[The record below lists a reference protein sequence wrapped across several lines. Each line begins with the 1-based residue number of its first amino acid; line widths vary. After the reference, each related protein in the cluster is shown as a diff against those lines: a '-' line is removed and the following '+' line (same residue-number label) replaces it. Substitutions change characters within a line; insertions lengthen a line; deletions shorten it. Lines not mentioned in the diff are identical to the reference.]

1 MSCKFILFGYQTSSN
16 LILLLNFII
25 LLMNYRIKNIHARE
39 ILDSRGNPTVEV
51 DVIIKN
57 QIIGRAAVPS
67 GASTGEFEAMELR
80 DNDKKRYLG
89 KGVLTAVNNING
101 EINRAL
107 IDIDVTNQTELDQT
121 MIELDGTD
129 NKSRL
134 GANAILG
141 VSMAATRAAAKVT
154 NSPLYEYL
162 SVNKKLLMP
171 VPMMNILNGGSHA
184 DNTVDIQ
191 EFMIFPIGAKT
202 FSEALRMGTEIFHQL
217 KLELSLK
224 GLSTAVGDEGGFAP
238 NLFSNEQAL
247 QIILTAIKNAGYIA
261 GEEIFIA
268 LDVAASE
275 LFNNSLYKLESEG
288 KTYSSDEMINYLKN
302 LVNKYPIVSIEDGLD
317 QSDWAGWKKLNRIMG
332 KNIQIVGDDL
342 TVTNIHRLKRAIDEK
357 SMNSI
362 LIKLNQIG
370 TITETIQAVELA
382 KKVGYGVI
390 ISHRSGETEDTII
403 ADFSVAMGMGQ
414 IKTGSASRSDRV
426 SKYNQLLRIEE
437 KLGDRAKLATIELLG
452 KNI

>member
-1 MSCKFILFGYQTSSN
+1 
-16 LILLLNFII
+16 
-25 LLMNYRIKNIHARE
+25 MNYRIKNIHARE

-101 EINRAL
+101 EINKAL
-107 IDIDVTNQTELDQT
+107 IDIDVTNQAELDQT

-238 NLFSNEQAL
+238 NLVSNEQAL

-437 KLGDRAKLATIELLG
+437 KLGNKAKLATIDLLG

>member
-1 MSCKFILFGYQTSSN
+1 
-16 LILLLNFII
+16 
-25 LLMNYRIKNIHARE
+25 MNYRIKNIHARE

-238 NLFSNEQAL
+238 NLVSNEQAL

-317 QSDWAGWKKLNRIMG
+317 QSDWAGWKKLNRILG

-437 KLGDRAKLATIELLG
+437 KLGDKAKLATIDLLG

>member
-1 MSCKFILFGYQTSSN
+1 
-16 LILLLNFII
+16 
-25 LLMNYRIKNIHARE
+25 MNYRIKNIHARE

-101 EINRAL
+101 EINKAL
-107 IDIDVTNQTELDQT
+107 INIDVTSQTEIDQI

-141 VSMAATRAAAKVT
+141 ASMAAARAAAKVT

-238 NLFSNEQAL
+238 NLVSNEQAL

-317 QSDWAGWKKLNRIMG
+317 QSDWAGWKKLNRIIG

-414 IKTGSASRSDRV
+414 IKTG
-426 SKYNQLLRIEE
+426 
-437 KLGDRAKLATIELLG
+437 
-452 KNI
+452 

>member
-1 MSCKFILFGYQTSSN
+1 
-16 LILLLNFII
+16 
-25 LLMNYRIKNIHARE
+25 MNSHIKNIISRE

-51 DVIIKN
+51 DIILEN
-57 QIIGRAAVPS
+57 NTMGRAAVPS

-80 DNDKKRYLG
+80 DNDKTRYIG
-89 KGVLTAVNNING
+89 KGVLTAVNNIND
-101 EINRAL
+101 EINKAL
-107 IDIDVTNQTELDQT
+107 VGVDVIDQLNIDEI

-129 NKSRL
+129 NKSKL
-134 GANAILG
+134 GANATLG
-141 VSMAATRAAAKVT
+141 VSMAAARAAAKV
-154 NSPLYEYL
+154 NNCPLYEYL
-162 SVNKKLLMP
+162 SINKNPLMP

-191 EFMIFPIGAKT
+191 EFMIYPIGAKT
-202 FSEALRMGTEIFHQL
+202 FSEALRMGTEVFHQL
-217 KLELSLK
+217 KSELLQK
-224 GLSTAVGDEGGFAP
+224 GLNTSVGDEGGFAP
-238 NLFSNEQAL
+238 DLESNEQAL
-247 QIILTAIKNAGYIA
+247 EIILTAIKNAGYTA

-275 LFNNSLYKLESEG
+275 LFDNQLYNLASED
-288 KTYSSDEMINYLKN
+288 KSYSSDEMIEYLKI
-302 LVNKYPIVSIEDGLD
+302 LVDKYPIISIEDGLD
-317 QSDWAGWKKLNRIMG
+317 QSDWEGWKKLNSKIG
-332 KNIQIVGDDL
+332 KKIQIVGDDL

-382 KKVGYGVI
+382 KKVGYGAI

-414 IKTGSASRSDRV
+414 IKTGSASRSDRIA
-426 SKYNQLLRIEE
+426 KYNQLLRIEE
-437 KLGDRAKLATIELLG
+437 ELGNRATLATMDLLG
-452 KNI
+452 KNK

>member
-1 MSCKFILFGYQTSSN
+1 
-16 LILLLNFII
+16 
-25 LLMNYRIKNIHARE
+25 MNSHIKNIISRE

-51 DVIIKN
+51 DIILEN
-57 QIIGRAAVPS
+57 NTMGRAAVPS

-80 DNDKKRYLG
+80 DNDKTRYIG
-89 KGVLTAVNNING
+89 KGVLTAVNNIND
-101 EINRAL
+101 EINKAL
-107 IDIDVTNQTELDQT
+107 IGIDVIDQLNIDEI

-141 VSMAATRAAAKVT
+141 VSMAAARAAAKV
-154 NSPLYEYL
+154 NNCPLYEYL
-162 SVNKKLLMP
+162 SINENPLMP

-191 EFMIFPIGAKT
+191 EFMIYPIGAKT
-202 FSEALRMGTEIFHQL
+202 FSEALRMGTEVFHQL
-217 KLELSLK
+217 KSELLQK
-224 GLSTAVGDEGGFAP
+224 GLNTSVGDEGGFAP
-238 NLFSNEQAL
+238 DLESNEQAL
-247 QIILTAIKNAGYIA
+247 EIILTAIKNAGYTA

-275 LFNNSLYKLESEG
+275 LFDNQLYNLASED
-288 KTYSSDEMINYLKN
+288 KSYSSDEMIEYLKI
-302 LVNKYPIVSIEDGLD
+302 LVDKYPIISIEDGLD
-317 QSDWAGWKKLNRIMG
+317 QSDWEGWKKLNSKIG

-382 KKVGYGVI
+382 KKVGYGAI

-414 IKTGSASRSDRV
+414 IKTGSASRSDRIA
-426 SKYNQLLRIEE
+426 KYNQLLRIEE
-437 KLGDRAKLATIELLG
+437 ELGSRATLATMDLLG
-452 KNI
+452 KNK

>member
-1 MSCKFILFGYQTSSN
+1 
-16 LILLLNFII
+16 
-25 LLMNYRIKNIHARE
+25 MNYRIKNIHARE

-317 QSDWAGWKKLNRIMG
+317 QSDWAGWKKLNRIIG

-437 KLGDRAKLATIELLG
+437 KLGDKAKLATIELLG

>member
-1 MSCKFILFGYQTSSN
+1 
-16 LILLLNFII
+16 
-25 LLMNYRIKNIHARE
+25 MNSHIKNIISRE

-51 DVIIKN
+51 DIILEN
-57 QIIGRAAVPS
+57 NTMGRAAVPS

-80 DNDKKRYLG
+80 DNDKTRYIG
-89 KGVLTAVNNING
+89 KGVLTAVNNIND
-101 EINRAL
+101 EINKAL
-107 IDIDVTNQTELDQT
+107 VGVDVIDQLNIDEI

-141 VSMAATRAAAKVT
+141 VSMAAARAAAKV
-154 NSPLYEYL
+154 NNCPLYEYL
-162 SVNKKLLMP
+162 SINKNPLMP

-191 EFMIFPIGAKT
+191 EFMIYPIGAKT
-202 FSEALRMGTEIFHQL
+202 FSESLRMGTEVFHQL
-217 KLELSLK
+217 KSELLQK
-224 GLSTAVGDEGGFAP
+224 GLNTSVGDEGGFAP
-238 NLFSNEQAL
+238 DLESNEQAL
-247 QIILTAIKNAGYIA
+247 DIILTAIKNAGYTA

-275 LFNNSLYKLESEG
+275 LFDNQLYNLASED
-288 KTYSSDEMINYLKN
+288 KSYSSDEMIEYLKI
-302 LVNKYPIVSIEDGLD
+302 LVDKYPIISIEDGLD
-317 QSDWAGWKKLNRIMG
+317 QSDWDGWKKLNSKIG

-382 KKVGYGVI
+382 KKVGYGAI

-414 IKTGSASRSDRV
+414 IKTGSASRSDRIA
-426 SKYNQLLRIEE
+426 KYNQLLRIEE
-437 KLGDRAKLATIELLG
+437 ELGNRATLATMDLLG
-452 KNI
+452 KNK

>member
-1 MSCKFILFGYQTSSN
+1 
-16 LILLLNFII
+16 
-25 LLMNYRIKNIHARE
+25 MNSHIKNIISRE

-51 DVIIKN
+51 DIILEN
-57 QIIGRAAVPS
+57 NTMGRAAVPS

-80 DNDKKRYLG
+80 DNDKTRYIG
-89 KGVLTAVNNING
+89 KGVLTAVNNIND
-101 EINRAL
+101 EINKAL
-107 IDIDVTNQTELDQT
+107 VGVDVIDQLNIDNI

-134 GANAILG
+134 GANATLG
-141 VSMAATRAAAKVT
+141 VSMAAARAAAKV
-154 NSPLYEYL
+154 NNCPLYEYL
-162 SVNKKLLMP
+162 SINKNPLMP

-191 EFMIFPIGAKT
+191 EFMIYPIGAKT
-202 FSEALRMGTEIFHQL
+202 FSEALRMGTEVFHQL
-217 KLELSLK
+217 KSELLQK
-224 GLSTAVGDEGGFAP
+224 GLNTSVGDEGGFAP
-238 NLFSNEQAL
+238 DLESNEQAL
-247 QIILTAIKNAGYIA
+247 EIILTAIKNAGYTA

-275 LFNNSLYKLESEG
+275 LFDNQLYNLASED
-288 KTYSSDEMINYLKN
+288 KSYSSDEMIEYLKI
-302 LVNKYPIVSIEDGLD
+302 LVDKYPIISIEDGLD
-317 QSDWAGWKKLNRIMG
+317 QSDWEGWKKLNNKIG

-362 LIKLNQIG
+362 LIKPNQIG

-414 IKTGSASRSDRV
+414 IKTGSASRSDRIA
-426 SKYNQLLRIEE
+426 KYNQLLRIEE
-437 KLGDRAKLATIELLG
+437 ELGNRATLATMDLLG
-452 KNI
+452 KNK

>member
-1 MSCKFILFGYQTSSN
+1 
-16 LILLLNFII
+16 
-25 LLMNYRIKNIHARE
+25 MNSHIKNIISRE

-51 DVIIKN
+51 DIILEN
-57 QIIGRAAVPS
+57 NTMGRAAVPS

-80 DNDKKRYLG
+80 DNDKTRYKG
-89 KGVLTAVNNING
+89 KGVLTAVNNIND
-101 EINRAL
+101 EINKAL
-107 IDIDVTNQTELDQT
+107 IGIDVIDQLNIDEI

-141 VSMAATRAAAKVT
+141 VSMAAARAAAKV
-154 NSPLYEYL
+154 NNCPLYEYL
-162 SVNKKLLMP
+162 SINENPLMP

-191 EFMIFPIGAKT
+191 EFMIYPIGAKT
-202 FSEALRMGTEIFHQL
+202 FSEALRMGTEVFHQL
-217 KLELSLK
+217 KSELLQK
-224 GLSTAVGDEGGFAP
+224 GLNTSVGDEGGFAP
-238 NLFSNEQAL
+238 DLESNEQAL
-247 QIILTAIKNAGYIA
+247 EIILTAIKNAGYTA

-275 LFNNSLYKLESEG
+275 LFDNQLYNLASED
-288 KTYSSDEMINYLKN
+288 KSYSSDEMIEYLKI
-302 LVNKYPIVSIEDGLD
+302 LVDKYPIISIEDGLD
-317 QSDWAGWKKLNRIMG
+317 QSDWEGWKKLNSKIG

-342 TVTNIHRLKRAIDEK
+342 TVTNIHRLKRAIDEQ

-382 KKVGYGVI
+382 KKVGYGAI

-414 IKTGSASRSDRV
+414 IKTGSASRSDRIA
-426 SKYNQLLRIEE
+426 KYNQLLRIEE
-437 KLGDRAKLATIELLG
+437 ELGSRATLATMDLLG
-452 KNI
+452 KNK

>member
-1 MSCKFILFGYQTSSN
+1 
-16 LILLLNFII
+16 
-25 LLMNYRIKNIHARE
+25 MNSHIKNIFSRE

-51 DVIIKN
+51 DIVLEN
-57 QIIGRAAVPS
+57 NTMGRAAVPS

-80 DNDKKRYLG
+80 DNDKNRYLG
-89 KGVLTAVNNING
+89 KGVLTAVNNIND
-101 EINRAL
+101 EINKAL
-107 IDIDVTNQTELDQT
+107 IGIDVNDQLNIDEI

-141 VSMAATRAAAKVT
+141 VSMAACRAASKV
-154 NSPLYEYL
+154 NNCPLYEYL
-162 SVNKKLLMP
+162 SINNNPLMP

-202 FSEALRMGTEIFHQL
+202 FSEALRMGTEVFHQL
-217 KLELSLK
+217 KSELSQK
-224 GLSTAVGDEGGFAP
+224 GLNTSVGDEGGFAP
-238 NLFSNEQAL
+238 DLESNEQAL
-247 QIILTAIKNAGYIA
+247 EIIITAIKNAGYTA

-275 LFNNSLYKLESEG
+275 LFDNQLYHLASED
-288 KTYSSDEMINYLKN
+288 KYYSSDEMIGYLKT
-302 LVNKYPIVSIEDGLD
+302 LVDKYPIISIEDGLD
-317 QSDWAGWKKLNRIMG
+317 QSDWKGWKKLNSKVG

-342 TVTNIHRLKRAIDEK
+342 TVTNIHRLNRAIDEK

-437 KLGDRAKLATIELLG
+437 ELGDKAILATMDLLG
-452 KNI
+452 NNK

>member
-1 MSCKFILFGYQTSSN
+1 
-16 LILLLNFII
+16 
-25 LLMNYRIKNIHARE
+25 MNYRIKNIHARE

-317 QSDWAGWKKLNRIMG
+317 QSDWAGWKKLNGIMG

-437 KLGDRAKLATIELLG
+437 KLGDKAKLATIELLG

>member
-1 MSCKFILFGYQTSSN
+1 
-16 LILLLNFII
+16 
-25 LLMNYRIKNIHARE
+25 MNSHIKNIFSRE

-51 DVIIKN
+51 DVVLEN
-57 QIIGRAAVPS
+57 NTMGRAAVPS

-80 DNDKKRYLG
+80 DNDKTRYIG
-89 KGVLTAVNNING
+89 KGVLTAVNNIND
-101 EINRAL
+101 EINKAL
-107 IDIDVTNQTELDQT
+107 IGIDINDQLNIDQI

-134 GANAILG
+134 GANATLG
-141 VSMAATRAAAKVT
+141 VSMAACRAAAKV
-154 NSPLYEYL
+154 NNCPLYEYL
-162 SVNKKLLMP
+162 SINNNPVMP
-171 VPMMNILNGGSHA
+171 MPMMNILNGGSHA

-191 EFMIFPIGAKT
+191 EFMILPIGAKT
-202 FSEALRMGTEIFHQL
+202 FSEALRIGTEVFHQL
-217 KLELSLK
+217 KSELSQN
-224 GLSTAVGDEGGFAP
+224 GLNTSVGDEGGFAP
-238 NLFSNEQAL
+238 DLESNEQAL
-247 QIILTAIKNAGYIA
+247 EIIITAIKNAGYTA

-275 LFNNSLYKLESEG
+275 LFDNQLYNLASEN
-288 KTYSSDEMINYLKN
+288 KSYSSDEMIEYLKT
-302 LVNKYPIVSIEDGLD
+302 LVDKYPIISIEDGLD
-317 QSDWAGWKKLNRIMG
+317 QSDWEGWKKLNSKIG

-382 KKVGYGVI
+382 KKVGYGAI

-437 KLGDRAKLATIELLG
+437 ELGVGATLATMDLLG
-452 KNI
+452 KNK

>member
-1 MSCKFILFGYQTSSN
+1 
-16 LILLLNFII
+16 
-25 LLMNYRIKNIHARE
+25 MNSHIKNIISRE

-51 DVIIKN
+51 DIILEN
-57 QIIGRAAVPS
+57 NTMGRAAVPS

-80 DNDKKRYLG
+80 DNDKTRYIG
-89 KGVLTAVNNING
+89 KGVLTAVNNIND
-101 EINRAL
+101 EINKAL
-107 IDIDVTNQTELDQT
+107 VGVDVIDQLNIDDI

-141 VSMAATRAAAKVT
+141 VSMAAARAAAKV
-154 NSPLYEYL
+154 NNCPLYEYL
-162 SVNKKLLMP
+162 SINKNPLMP

-191 EFMIFPIGAKT
+191 EFMIYPIGAKT
-202 FSEALRMGTEIFHQL
+202 FSEALRMGTEVFHQL
-217 KLELSLK
+217 KSELLQK
-224 GLSTAVGDEGGFAP
+224 GLNTSVGDEGGFAP
-238 NLFSNEQAL
+238 DLESNEQAL
-247 QIILTAIKNAGYIA
+247 EIILTAIKNAGYTA

-275 LFNNSLYKLESEG
+275 LFDNQLYNLASED
-288 KTYSSDEMINYLKN
+288 KSYSSDEMIEYLKI
-302 LVNKYPIVSIEDGLD
+302 LVDKYPIISIEDGLD
-317 QSDWAGWKKLNRIMG
+317 QSDWEGWKKLNSKIG
-332 KNIQIVGDDL
+332 KKIQIVGDDL

-382 KKVGYGVI
+382 KKVGYGAI

-414 IKTGSASRSDRV
+414 IKTGSASRSDRIA
-426 SKYNQLLRIEE
+426 KYNQLLRIEE
-437 KLGDRAKLATIELLG
+437 ELGSRATLATMDLLG
-452 KNI
+452 KNK

>member
-1 MSCKFILFGYQTSSN
+1 
-16 LILLLNFII
+16 
-25 LLMNYRIKNIHARE
+25 MNSHIKNIISRE

-51 DVIIKN
+51 DIILEN
-57 QIIGRAAVPS
+57 NTMGRAAVPS

-80 DNDKKRYLG
+80 DNDKTRYIG
-89 KGVLTAVNNING
+89 KGVLTAVNNIND
-101 EINRAL
+101 EINKAL
-107 IDIDVTNQTELDQT
+107 VGVDVIDQLNIDDI

-141 VSMAATRAAAKVT
+141 VSMAAARAAAKV
-154 NSPLYEYL
+154 NNCPLYEYL
-162 SVNKKLLMP
+162 SINKNPLMP

-191 EFMIFPIGAKT
+191 EFMIYPIGAKT
-202 FSEALRMGTEIFHQL
+202 FSEALRMGTEVFHQL
-217 KLELSLK
+217 KSELLQK
-224 GLSTAVGDEGGFAP
+224 GLNTSVGDEGGFAP
-238 NLFSNEQAL
+238 DLESNEQAL
-247 QIILTAIKNAGYIA
+247 EIILTAIKNAGYTA

-275 LFNNSLYKLESEG
+275 LFDNQLYNLASED
-288 KTYSSDEMINYLKN
+288 KSYSSDEMIEYLKI
-302 LVNKYPIVSIEDGLD
+302 LVDKYPIISIEDGLD
-317 QSDWAGWKKLNRIMG
+317 QSDWEGWKKLNSKIG

-382 KKVGYGVI
+382 KKVGYGAI

-414 IKTGSASRSDRV
+414 IKTGSASRSDRIA
-426 SKYNQLLRIEE
+426 KYNQLLRIEE
-437 KLGDRAKLATIELLG
+437 ELGNRATLATMDLLG
-452 KNI
+452 KNK

>member
-1 MSCKFILFGYQTSSN
+1 
-16 LILLLNFII
+16 
-25 LLMNYRIKNIHARE
+25 MNSHIKNIISRE

-51 DVIIKN
+51 DIILEN
-57 QIIGRAAVPS
+57 NTMGRAAVPS

-80 DNDKKRYLG
+80 DNDKTRYIG
-89 KGVLTAVNNING
+89 KGVLTAVNNIND
-101 EINRAL
+101 EINKAL
-107 IDIDVTNQTELDQT
+107 VGVDVIDQLNIDDI

-141 VSMAATRAAAKVT
+141 VSMAAARAAAKV
-154 NSPLYEYL
+154 NNCPLYEYL
-162 SVNKKLLMP
+162 SINKNPLMP

-191 EFMIFPIGAKT
+191 EFMIYPIGAKT
-202 FSEALRMGTEIFHQL
+202 FSEALRMGTEVFHQL
-217 KLELSLK
+217 KSELLQK
-224 GLSTAVGDEGGFAP
+224 GLNTSVGDEGGFAP
-238 NLFSNEQAL
+238 DLESNEQAL
-247 QIILTAIKNAGYIA
+247 EIILTAIKNAGYTA

-275 LFNNSLYKLESEG
+275 LFDNQLYNLASED
-288 KTYSSDEMINYLKN
+288 KSYSSDEMIEYLKI
-302 LVNKYPIVSIEDGLD
+302 LVDKYPIISIEDGLD
-317 QSDWAGWKKLNRIMG
+317 QSDWEGWKKLNSKIG
-332 KNIQIVGDDL
+332 KKIQIVGDDL

-382 KKVGYGVI
+382 KKVGYGAI

-414 IKTGSASRSDRV
+414 IKTGSASRSDRIA
-426 SKYNQLLRIEE
+426 KYNQLLRIEE
-437 KLGDRAKLATIELLG
+437 ELGNRATLATMDLLG
-452 KNI
+452 KNK